1 MEKNLHQ
8 LIGSSPHYLQG
19 FILVRWC
26 RISAANCMDTAI
38 SPATEYAKPVSEN
51 PTDSRGPSYTHL
63 PTSNQMALVF
73 LMRKKDALEKKT
85 PKHLLDLLIRIP
97 NSLGVFLNV

>member
-1 MEKNLHQ
+1 
-8 LIGSSPHYLQG
+8 
-19 FILVRWC
+19 
-26 RISAANCMDTAI
+26 MDTAI

-73 LMRKKDALEKKT
+73 LMRKKDALEKKNSKT
-85 PKHLLDLLIRIP
+85 PA
-97 NSLGVFLNV
+97 